1 MNLSIEHIGAELE
14 APSHLVD
21 SGQHSIA
28 DLESLFKNWLH
39 KEINCLQ
46 IEIPNVKTSVDSL
59 TLNDIELELPDIDL
73 QALKDNPSGYFA
85 QVFSP
90 VFYAA
95 LEQQLYRKINA
106 LGVDDYAFATPVID
120 HVLQKKRGHLSSR
133 SWQELKSAC
142 LYSLHNQPKIFL
154 KLLNSPEWPS
164 LRRQLI
170 LLLCQ
175 KTSDFKALLAVI
187 SAGVISQKS
196 ADFISKLSVQTR
208 IDLWADIESLYTA
221 YVFDAEIPKQ
231 RMRLL
236 AKAYQ
241 FYSEQS
247 AFDKRT
253 RTVVLKALLK
263 RGAALNALTT
273 WFAIKEKSQL
283 TSADCNT
290 LICLARKAG
299 DKSMPE
305 LTTSVVA
312 QPNQQSVLAE
322 LLSVSDD
329 VADLGGEAQHQP
341 LRSTEYLVAQVRSQ
355 IGGGCR
361 KTIRALDA
369 LLKLLH
375 KQLAHA
381 DLPAMNQLSW
391 LQYLA
396 QHDIDQY
403 LPSPIL
409 KSLQRFLNEVLPE
422 QKEQYL
428 QLRVMDRA
436 LTLIGREK
444 RIQNQLAKT
453 QYTLRY
459 AKRIFALLCQIKNIP
474 QQFIESLNTILVNQL
489 DSKQGVD
496 LQRGIPVY
504 LESLLAIEAWLVRA
518 RTVAEPL
525 QNRELV
531 IEQPIVGRQMH
542 EGALTVSNKTAA
554 DSGTAQEK
562 SQLARA
568 ANLALSNVS
577 TAEPSARIVF
587 HCGQSLYVESI
598 QQAQQRLTLSVLTSQ
613 LNIQA
618 KNELIQKIAG
628 LGSTELDQFIQEHTE
643 RFLAEQALPIS
654 YQSDM
659 HGDEAASKKQ
669 SHPLILNLVQIC
681 ASLVKELDGILILI
695 NSAQSQWT
703 RSTRQADDG
712 FIANHSECVLKNES
726 QINAGV
732 DPTSENVTQRVAVDE
747 SPSPHAQLDFA
758 RELLLVSQLKRYCM
772 AFHQAINVNRTLFQL
787 HSTHDVTVQMMGYI
801 QSWQNMFTTLEQSQ
815 RVTALHRALSL
826 SLTALNTLRQRVYA
840 LNPYIR
846 SQAQKHQMWW
856 LTLLDIAHTP
866 EEFSA
871 ELAKENQQ
879 VAEPETNEIALTS
892 HDKAQLLDTDS
903 SSSIEVPL
911 FDIGEL
917 QSAKSLTEATKLL
930 NTYKTHNGT
939 VATKVNSLRPSIATK
954 THDIAKE
961 QGFVSGVADVAL
973 GQNES
978 LNSSLDDRFVK
989 TEGARGSMQ
998 QDALGALKAGA
1009 VDKHVNR
1016 VIAQVSEQ
1024 ANKHQ
1029 NIMLRLGIESLKTH
1043 SEQVASEL
1051 KHQYQQP
1058 SEQLISDDAG
1068 VVLLWPFF
1076 EILFTKMSLLDKSQ
1090 SEQVTFKDT
1099 AAQHKAYSL
1108 LCSLASLEPNSTE
1121 TYVINAL
1128 LGLPI
1133 EYEFEEVDS
1142 LNEEELDELHTLV
1155 SAAVARWDA
1164 LKGMPVESFKAM
1176 FLQRSGEVKL
1186 TANGVSVVVESKPQ
1200 DVLLMKLPWG
1210 LGIVQLPWLGNDL
1223 VNIEWQYGF

>member
-46 IEIPNVKTSVDSL
+46 IEIPNVKTPIDSL

-106 LGVDDYAFATPVID
+106 LGVDDYAFASPVID
-120 HVLQKKRGHLSSR
+120 HVLQKQRGHLSSR
-133 SWQELKSAC
+133 LWQELKRVC
-142 LYSLHNQPKIFL
+142 VYSLHNQPKIFL

-164 LRRQLI
+164 LRTQLI
-170 LLLCQ
+170 PALCQ
-175 KTSDFKALLAVI
+175 ESSDFKALIIVV
-187 SAGVISQKS
+187 SAGAISQKS
-196 ADFISKLSVQTR
+196 AGFISKLSVQTR
-208 IDLWADIESLYTA
+208 IDLWADIELLHTA
-221 YVFDAEIPKQ
+221 YVFDTEIPKQ
-231 RMRLL
+231 RMTLL

-241 FYSEQS
+241 FYVEQS

-253 RTVVLKALLK
+253 RKAVLKTLSS

-290 LICLARKAG
+290 LTCLARKAC

-305 LTTSVVA
+305 FITSVAA
-312 QPNQQSVLAE
+312 QPYQQSVLAE
-322 LLSVSDD
+322 LLRVSDD

-355 IGGGCR
+355 LGGGCR

-369 LLKLLH
+369 LLKLLQKH
-375 KQLAHA
+375 LAHA
-381 DLPAMNQLSW
+381 DLPAMNQLCW
-391 LQYLA
+391 FQYLA

-409 KSLQRFLNEVLPE
+409 KPLQRFLSEVLPE

-428 QLRVMDRA
+428 QLRAMGRA

-444 RIQNQLAKT
+444 RMQNQLAKP
-453 QYTLRY
+453 QYTQRY

-474 QQFIESLNTILVNQL
+474 QQLIENLNTILLNQL
-489 DSKQGVD
+489 GSREGVD
-496 LQRGIPVY
+496 LQRDISVY

-518 RTVAEPL
+518 RTVADPL
-525 QNRELV
+525 QNKQLV
-531 IEQPIVGRQMH
+531 NEQPIVAPQMH
-542 EGALTVSNKTAA
+542 QGALTVSNKTEA
-554 DSGTAQEK
+554 DRDTAQEK
-562 SQLARA
+562 FQLARA
-568 ANLALSNVS
+568 ANLALSNVC
-577 TAEPSARIVF
+577 TTEPSARFVF
-587 HCGQSLYVESI
+587 HSGQFVYMESV
-598 QQAQQRLTLSVLTSQ
+598 QQAQQRLTLSALSSQ

-618 KNELIQKIAG
+618 KYELKQKIVG
-628 LGSTELDQFIQEHTE
+628 LGTTELDQFIQEHTAS
-643 RFLAEQALPIS
+643 FLVEHTQLSS

-659 HGDEAASKKQ
+659 HDDEAASKKQ
-669 SHPLILNLVQIC
+669 SHPLILDLVQIC
-681 ASLVKELDGILILI
+681 ASLVKELDGILKLI
-695 NSAQSQWT
+695 NSAQTQWT

-712 FIANHSECVLKNES
+712 FTANHSEYVVKNES
-726 QINAGV
+726 RINAGV
-732 DPTSENVTQRVAVDE
+732 DPKSENVTQRVAVDK

-758 RELLLVSQLKRYCM
+758 RELLVVSQLKRYCM
-772 AFHQAINVNRTLFQL
+772 AFHQAISVNRTLFQL
-787 HSTHDVTVQMMGYI
+787 HGTHDVTVQLMAYI
-801 QSWQNMFTTLEQSQ
+801 QSWQSMFTTLEQSQ
-815 RVTALHRALSL
+815 RVTALHRALTL

-840 LNPYIR
+840 LNPYIQ

-856 LTLLDIAHTP
+856 LTLLDIVHTP
-866 EEFSA
+866 EELSTK
-871 ELAKENQQ
+871 LAKENQQ
-879 VAEPETNEIALTS
+879 VAELETNEIALTS
-892 HDKAQLLDTDS
+892 HDKAKSVDTDS
-903 SSSIEVPL
+903 SSSREVPL

-917 QSAKSLTEATKLL
+917 QSAQSLTEATKLL
-930 NTYKTHNGT
+930 NTYKTRNGT
-939 VATKVNSLRPSIATK
+939 VATKVNSLRHSIATK
-954 THDIAKE
+954 TYDIAKE

-973 GQNES
+973 GENKS
-978 LNSSLDDRFVK
+978 LNASLGDRFEKV
-989 TEGARGSMQ
+989 EGAGGSLQ
-998 QDALGALKAGA
+998 QDALGVLNAGA
-1009 VDKHVNR
+1009 VDKHVSR
-1016 VIAQVSEQ
+1016 VIAKMSEQ
-1024 ANKHQ
+1024 ANKQQ

-1051 KHQYQQP
+1051 KHQYQQS

-1090 SEQVTFKDT
+1090 SEQVTFKDA

-1142 LNEEELDELHTLV
+1142 LNDEELDELHTLI
-1155 SAAVARWDA
+1155 SAAIARWEA